1 VHRAACAAQDAGD
14 YESALLGISW
24 FHRKALRHD
33 ESYDPVRLS
42 FGLAD
47 WVRLGKVYE
56 PARALYDDALHRGTE
71 RVLAGRGSWAL
82 FAEVAA
88 MYEYLGQSHK
98 VIELFRAVEVNFP
111 KRADKYFVWVQDLL
125 VEAGDYATCLHYI
138 DPECQLEHD
147 LEFLAAQLDVAQRYL
162 LEGRVVHLD
171 PLAKFASRL
180 GVLLE
185 ILCGSGRS
193 EEARE
198 VHQRALTRVDTIGTR
213 RALTSARKRAI
224 KRQSL
229 NDSLNPPGRSLAN
242 GGQRTPPP
250 KKSDGPAWRPSG
262 PVLSVTSID
271 K

>member
-42 FGLAD
+42 FALAD
-47 WVRLGKVYE
+47 WVRLGEVYE
-56 PARALYDDALHRGTE
+56 PARALYDETLQRGTE
-71 RVLAGRGSWAL
+71 RVLAGRGGWAL

-88 MYEYLGQSHK
+88 MYNYLGQSHK
-98 VIELFRAVEVNFP
+98 VIELFRAVEENFP
-111 KRADKYFVWVQDLL
+111 KRAPNYFIIVRESLIEV
-125 VEAGDYATCLHYI
+125 GDYATCLRYT
-138 DPECQLEHD
+138 DPACQLEHD
-147 LEFLAAQLDVAQRYL
+147 LEFLAAQLDVAQRFL

-185 ILCGSGRS
+185 ILCGSGQS
-193 EEARE
+193 DEARE
-198 VHQRALTRVDTIGTR
+198 LHQRALSRVDTIGTR
-213 RALTSARKRAI
+213 RALTSARNRAI
-224 KRQSL
+224 KRQNLS
-229 NDSLNPPGRSLAN
+229 DPLNPPGRTLAN
-242 GGQRTPPP
+242 GGRRTPPP
-250 KKSDGPAWRPSG
+250 GKSDGPAWRPSG
-262 PVLSVTSID
+262 PVLPVTSID